1 MDEPA
6 TPRVGAGHVVLCGLN
21 ELGYRTLEEL
31 SRMGA
36 EVVVVVRAADADL
49 AAGARALGATLVQG
63 SCRDESVLRAAGVPA
78 AAALVVTE
86 DDDVGNLHAALTAHD
101 RWGAGGGRAPRRA
114 RDRAG
119 LDRGRRRRRPRR
131 HRLDD

>member
-36 EVVVVVRAADADL
+36 EVVVVVR
-49 AAGARALGATLVQG
+49 R
-63 SCRDESVLRAAGVPA
+63 
-78 AAALVVTE
+78 
-86 DDDVGNLHAALTAHD
+86 
-101 RWGAGGGRAPRRA
+101 GGR
-114 RDRAG
+114 
-119 LDRGRRRRRPRR
+119 
-131 HRLDD
+131 

>member
-6 TPRVGAGHVVLCGLN
+6 TPRVGAGHVVLWGLN

-63 SCRDESVLRAAGVPA
+63 SYRDESVLRAAGVPA

-86 DDDVGNLHAALTAHD
+86 DDDVGWCGTARRSSSRCCCRWTVLAWTEAGVGAD
-101 RWGAGGGRAPRRA
+101 RDATA
-114 RDRAG
+114 
-119 LDRGRRRRRPRR
+119 
-131 HRLDD
+131 

>member
-6 TPRVGAGHVVLCGLN
+6 TPRVRAGHVVLCGLN

-49 AAGARALGATLVQG
+49 ATGARALGATLVQG
-63 SCRDESVLRAAGVPA
+63 SYRDESVLRAAGVPA
-78 AAALVVTE
+78 AQ
-86 DDDVGNLHAALTAHD
+86 
-101 RWGAGGGRAPRRA
+101 RWSSPRTTTSA
-114 RDRAG
+114 TST
-119 LDRGRRRRRPRR
+119 PR
-131 HRLDD
+131 